1 MLQDLDN
8 TLKALL
14 ENHLPS
20 GSEGQTYRITFDA
33 PDSQQ
38 ANAEGINLFLYDVR
52 ENLELRST
60 ISDFERQSD
69 GTALRKRAPV
79 RVDCSYL
86 ITAWSSQAPQTSP
99 PNAVSQDEH
108 KMLGAVMKVL
118 LRYATLPADVLRGS
132 LVGQAPP
139 VRTVSLRPGQLQS
152 PGDFWQAMGGKPKA
166 TLNYTITIA
175 VPIDEAPETA
185 PLVLSQRPVSVGG
198 L

>member
-1 MLQDLDN
+1 MLQDLDQ
-8 TLKALL
+8 TLQALL
-14 ENHLPS
+14 ELHLPS
-20 GSEGQTYRITFDA
+20 GAGGRTYSITFDA

-38 ANAEGINLFLYDVR
+38 ANAAGINLFLYDVR

-60 ISDFERQSD
+60 ISGFERQSD

-86 ITAWSSQAPQTSP
+86 ITAWSSQSSQ
-99 PNAVSQDEH
+99 PNEVSKDEH
-108 KMLGAVMKVL
+108 TMLGAVMKVL
-118 LRYATLPADVLRGS
+118 LRYATLPTDVLRGS

-152 PGDFWQAMGGKPKA
+152 PGDFWQALGGKPKA
-166 TLNYTITIA
+166 TLNYTVTIS
-175 VPIDEAPETA
+175 VPIDDEVPETA

-198 L
+198 V